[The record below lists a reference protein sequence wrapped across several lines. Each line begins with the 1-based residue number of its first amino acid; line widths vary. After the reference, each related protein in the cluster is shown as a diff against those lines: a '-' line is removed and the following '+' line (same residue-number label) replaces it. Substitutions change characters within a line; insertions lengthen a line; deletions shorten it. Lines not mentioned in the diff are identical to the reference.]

1 MGLGCRWCR
10 KMFLHLEN
18 RPYIQYE
25 KHELCNS
32 IPGQLELTSR
42 LPNSNHSL
50 LSLKM
55 HQSDA
60 TFHLTHYI
68 YLHKQ

>member
-1 MGLGCRWCR
+1 MGLRCRRCR
-10 KMFLHLEN
+10 KMFLHLVIL
-18 RPYIQYE
+18 PYVQCE
-25 KHELCNS
+25 KHELDSNILC
-32 IPGQLELTSR
+32 QLELTSR

-60 TFHLTHYI
+60 TFRLSHYI

>member
-1 MGLGCRWCR
+1 MGLGCRWLQR
-10 KMFLHLEN
+10 KFLHPEN
-18 RPYIQYE
+18 LPYIQCE
-25 KHELCNS
+25 KHELDSNILC
-32 IPGQLELTSR
+32 QLELTSR

-60 TFHLTHYI
+60 TFRLSHYI